1 MFYQVP
7 KWRAQSW
14 CKSKKNF
21 SYVETSANDATS
33 VEEAFQTIAK
43 CALDQWLKYQ
53 TDDEPPQATASSS
66 ENSLPENEDELL
78 VVTTIGS
85 DSEDGLPESGDEPST
100 ATTPNTKDC
109 LPESKSQCGC

>member
-53 TDDEPPQATASSS
+53 TDDEPPKVTASNS
-66 ENSLPENEDELL
+66 ENSSPENDDELL
-78 VVTTIGS
+78 VVTTIGN
-85 DSEDGLPESGDEPST
+85 DSEDSLPESGDELST
-100 ATTPNTKDC
+100 TTTPNTKDG